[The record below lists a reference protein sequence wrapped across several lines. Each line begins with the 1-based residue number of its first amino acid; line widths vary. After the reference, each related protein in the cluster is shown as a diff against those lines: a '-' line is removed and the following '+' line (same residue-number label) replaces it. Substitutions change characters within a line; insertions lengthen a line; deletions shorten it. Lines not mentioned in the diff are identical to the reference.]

1 MKRPAFAALL
11 LLAASSVGAQSPD
24 ERAFATIDACIER
37 LDPLTDIGFEK
48 IAARCP
54 DLAPTLEK
62 TGWAAWLPEGWKD
75 SRNDLSPGSLTE
87 LRTLVEAELRNRT
100 VTRAPRVQRL
110 EEILSGLGS
119 TGTER
124 GGLWARFKQWV
135 RNVFTPG
142 EEENDSSWLDRMI
155 DRAGLSQTVVEL
167 ITYAALGLIVLFAAL
182 IVVNEI
188 RASGLLRAREKRERE
203 AEAELQGAARLN
215 VTWQDVERAPLLDK
229 PRLLLEMVAGR
240 LVALGQL
247 PPTAALTV
255 REITRAAQLPGDEDR
270 ARLSQLALA
279 AERARYAPETLASVG
294 IQDAVDDGRAL
305 LSRLAPTGTARE
317 SRP

>member
-1 MKRPAFAALL
+1 MKPPALAALL
-11 LLAASSVGAQSPD
+11 LLAASAACAQTAD

-37 LDPLTDIGFEK
+37 LDPLTDIGFER

-54 DLAPTLEK
+54 DLAPTLERS
-62 TGWAAWLPEGWKD
+62 GWAAWLPQGWKD

-87 LRTLVEAELRNRT
+87 LRTLVEAELRNKT
-100 VTRAPRVQRL
+100 VARAPRVQRL

-119 TGTER
+119 AGAQR

-135 RNVFTPG
+135 RSVFTPG
-142 EEENDSSWLDRMI
+142 EEDNDSSWLDRMI
-155 DRAGLSQTVVEL
+155 GRGGLSQTVVEL
-167 ITYAALGLIVLFAAL
+167 ITYLALGLIVLLAAL

-188 RASGLLRAREKRERE
+188 RASGLLRAREKRERQ
-203 AEAELQGAARLN
+203 AEAELQGLTRSN
-215 VTWQDVERAPLLDK
+215 VTWQDVDGASLLEK

-247 PPTAALTV
+247 PPASALTV
-255 REITRAAQLPGDEDR
+255 REITRAARLPDEGDR

-279 AERARYAPETLASVG
+279 AERARYAPDPLAVIGIETAIDEGRVLLARVSERG
-294 IQDAVDDGRAL
+294 SA
-305 LSRLAPTGTARE
+305 AR
-317 SRP
+317 